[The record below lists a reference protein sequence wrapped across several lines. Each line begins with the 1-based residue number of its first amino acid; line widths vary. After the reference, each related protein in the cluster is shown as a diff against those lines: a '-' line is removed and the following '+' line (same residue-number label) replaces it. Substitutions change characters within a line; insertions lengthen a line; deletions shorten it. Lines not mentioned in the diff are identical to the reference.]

1 MPVEYT
7 IAEEAL
13 RQLELVDE
21 MPHFGDNNYVRVVL
35 EIGIF
40 IITCW
45 AKIDCFFWLHSPHLL
60 NFGVLFLIVHV
71 TVRGNVKGVLRTRFI
86 QIEELL

>member
-7 IAEEAL
+7 IAQEAL

-45 AKIDCFFWLHSPHLL
+45 AKIDCFFWLHSSHLRNFNLYPISHLTVRWNVKVLVKMILL
-60 NFGVLFLIVHV
+60 N
-71 TVRGNVKGVLRTRFI
+71 
-86 QIEELL
+86 